1 MASSMEED
9 QPAWIADVEA
19 YVSVDRAVSDEVRS
33 DAAGRI
39 VQLLVTGALTFLDLL
54 RGMETCLVT
63 TDDARRA
70 RGVLLLAETVAG
82 YAGDDETVGAGARPL
97 PGGAASLLSQ
107 YFASKLEDFA
117 VLRAALAGCIALL
130 RATATVDGAPG
141 LSTPAVSHASAT
153 EMADRFFDAVHVPSL
168 VQADR
173 QRGYQFLLALV
184 SHPETAAVGPPLG
197 SMNPAEQIESVVAA
211 CDGEKDPRN
220 VLLLCE
226 LWTALPRAFC
236 GDAGSDADADDV
248 HHQGVEQAHIER

>member
-97 PGGAASLLSQ
+97 PGGAASLRSLCP
-107 YFASKLEDFA
+107 F
-117 VLRAALAGCIALL
+117 
-130 RATATVDGAPG
+130 
-141 LSTPAVSHASAT
+141 T
-153 EMADRFFDAVHVPSL
+153 ETT
-168 VQADR
+168 
-173 QRGYQFLLALV
+173 
-184 SHPETAAVGPPLG
+184 ETYRIYIDEYSFYA
-197 SMNPAEQIESVVAA
+197 
-211 CDGEKDPRN
+211 
-220 VLLLCE
+220 
-226 LWTALPRAFC
+226 
-236 GDAGSDADADDV
+236 
-248 HHQGVEQAHIER
+248 